1 MTQSSLWADLWQE
14 AVEEALGMRAL
25 TLWNKVYNMKNRRV
39 MIQMHEGAVFNDRLE
54 ILLPYLISGFSNKGR
69 SEF

>member
-25 TLWNKVYNMKNRRV
+25 TLWNKVYNMKNR
-39 MIQMHEGAVFNDRLE
+39 HEGAVFNDRLE
-54 ILLPYLISGFSNKGR
+54 ILLPYLISAFSNKGR